1 MIPKLPLAD
10 WIDRLIHWLQIN
22 FEALFNIISGMIEP
36 TVDFFERILLV
47 LPPLWTIIIISLFVW
62 WITRIRFA
70 IFSIAGLFL
79 IYNLGYWEH
88 SVQTLALVLTATLI
102 SVIIGIPFGL
112 WSGRSDRVEQVIKPL
127 LDFMQTMPAFVYLIP
142 AVFFFSLGTVPGV
155 IASVIFSMPPT
166 IRFSSLGLRQVSKEL
181 KEAAD
186 AFGSTSMQKLIKVEI
201 PLAKSTIMAG
211 INQTIMLALSMV
223 VTASMI
229 GAEGLGAIVLESIT
243 RLQVGKGFES
253 GIAIVII
260 AILLD
265 RITQSFGKP
274 PTGKKAKTRK
284 WIAPVA
290 LLTIASLGVASF
302 MQGTTNKNEVT
313 LTYVNWVSEEASIHV
328 MKNILEQEGFSVKL
342 IRVDPGPMYDAVAT
356 GTADAL
362 LAAWLPKTHEQYMKR
377 YKNDLDDLGPNLENT
392 KLGLVVPKYVNIN
405 SIDDLRQ
412 SKDLF
417 NGKIIGVDPGAGITA
432 ITKEAIKEYNL
443 NMTLVESSDAGMTA
457 ELDKAYRDK
466 KPIVITGW
474 TPHWMFMKYE
484 LKYLEDPK
492 ETFGKPENI
501 YTLARK
507 GLKEEKPEAYRI
519 IDQFYWTP
527 QDMESVMLDIQ
538 NGMTPDDAAKKWI
551 KNHPDQV
558 KKIISP

>member
-1 MIPKLPLAD
+1 MIPKLPLAE
-10 WIDRLIHWLQIN
+10 WIDQFIQWLQVN
-22 FEALFNIISGMIEP
+22 FEGLFLLISGIIEP
-36 TVDFFERILLV
+36 TVHFFERILLV
-47 LPPLWTIIIISLFVW
+47 LPPLWTILIVSLFVW

-70 IFSIAGLFL
+70 LFSIAGLFL
-79 IYNLGYWEH
+79 IYNLGYWEQ

-102 SVIIGIPFGL
+102 SIIIGIPFGL
-112 WSGRSDRVEQVIKPL
+112 WSGRSDRVEKMIQPL

-166 IRFSSLGLRQVSKEL
+166 IRLTSLGLRQVSKEL

-186 AFGSTSMQKLIKVEI
+186 AFGSTPMQKLVKVEI

-265 RITQSFGKP
+265 RITQSFSKP
-274 PTGKKAKTRK
+274 PTGKKARSRK

-290 LLTIASLGVASF
+290 LLTVIALSFTSF
-302 MQGTTNKNEVT
+302 MQETTPKNEVT

-328 MKNILEQEGFSVKL
+328 MKNILEQEGFKVKL
-342 IRVDPGPMYDAVAT
+342 IRVDAGPMYDAVAT

-392 KLGLVVPKYVNIN
+392 KLGLVVPKYVDID
-405 SIDDLRQ
+405 SIEDLKQ
-412 SKDLF
+412 NKELF

-443 NMTLVESSDAGMTA
+443 DLTLVESSDAGMTA
-457 ELDKAYRDK
+457 ALDKAYRDQ

-474 TPHWMFMKYE
+474 TPHWMFMKYD

-507 GLKEEKPEAYRI
+507 GLRDDNPKAFKI

-538 NGMTPDDAAKKWI
+538 NGMSPDDAAKKWI

-558 KKIISP
+558 KKIVSK